1 MKNWLH
7 PSLRRQSNIWGL
19 WMTLLFGAAIAAVFV
34 LVQLATA
41 YVFVLY
47 EAAGDLH
54 VSAHTVEFRLD
65 DNGLAFALVTI
76 ASGVVCSTL
85 TWWVVRLR
93 TGAGA
98 FEYLGT
104 RRIRAGTLLA
114 WLLVTA
120 GLIFASDLVE
130 PLLKDPRGPD
140 FTLAM
145 YRSATSA
152 PLLWFAMVVVAPAFE
167 ELFFRGFLL
176 QGLRY
181 SKLGPVLAV
190 VLTSLAWATSHG
202 QYSSAE
208 ISEIFVFGLVLGV
221 ARVRTE
227 SLYTPIAM
235 HAFVNLVT
243 LIQAALAV
251 AGH

>member
-1 MKNWLH
+1 
-7 PSLRRQSNIWGL
+7 
-19 WMTLLFGAAIAAVFV
+19 MTLVFGVAIAAVFV
-34 LVQLATA
+34 LVQMATVYA
-41 YVFVLY
+41 FVLY
-47 EAAGDLH
+47 EAAGGLH
-54 VSAHTVEFRLD
+54 VSLHTVAARLG

-76 ASGVVCSTL
+76 ASGLVCSTL
-85 TWWVVRLR
+85 TWWVARLR
-93 TGAGA
+93 GGAGA
-98 FEYLGT
+98 SEYLGI

-120 GLIFASDLVE
+120 GLLFASDLAE

-140 FTLAM
+140 FTLTM

-152 PLLWFAMVVVAPAFE
+152 PLLWFAMVIAAPVFE

-190 VLTSLAWATSHG
+190 VLTSLVWATSHG
-202 QYSSAE
+202 QYSPTEIAE
-208 ISEIFVFGLVLGV
+208 IFAFGLVLGI

-227 SLYTPIAM
+227 SIYTPIAM

-243 LIQAALAV
+243 LVQAAMIV
-251 AGH
+251 TGH